1 MELTSYVEA
10 LRHDLLAAAAA
21 GTEQTRETARLLAAA
36 LDPSARLCLVDALS
50 ALAAEVTTA
59 WDGGS
64 VEIRM
69 HGREPQVVVTAA
81 ESFASPPAPPPPP
94 PPPGADGRADGRADD
109 DVEDGTTSRITL
121 RLPEA
126 LKNRAERAATTEGLS
141 VNAWL
146 VRAVAA
152 AVQPAG
158 RHTPQQ
164 VIGRRMTGYARS

>member
-1 MELTSYVEA
+1 MELTPYVEA

-21 GTEQTRETARLLAAA
+21 GTEQTRETARLLSAA

-69 HGREPQVVVTAA
+69 HGREPQVVVTASEGFDA
-81 ESFASPPAPPPPP
+81 PPAP
-94 PPPGADGRADGRADD
+94 PPPGADGPGEEDA
-109 DVEDGTTSRITL
+109 EDGATARITL
-121 RLPEA
+121 RLPDA
-126 LKNRAERAATTEGLS
+126 LKTRAERSAASEGLS

-152 AVQPAG
+152 AVQPGG
-158 RHTPQQ
+158 RPPTPPQPL
-164 VIGRRMTGYARS
+164 IGRRMTGYARS

>member
-1 MELTSYVEA
+1 MELTPYVEA
-10 LRHDLLAAAAA
+10 LRHDLLAAAGA
-21 GTEQTRETARLLAAA
+21 GTEQTRETARLLAAS

-69 HGREPQVVVTAA
+69 HGREPHVVVTAA
-81 ESFASPPAPPPPP
+81 EPFAAPPAPPPPP
-94 PPPGADGRADGRADD
+94 PPGAGGPGDEDH
-109 DVEDGTTSRITL
+109 EDGTAARITL

-126 LKNRAERAATTEGLS
+126 LKTRAERAAATEGLS

-146 VRAVAA
+146 IRAIAA
-152 AVQPAG
+152 AVQPGGAP
-158 RHTPQQ
+158 TSQQ
-164 VIGRRMTGYARS
+164 HIGRRMTGYARS

>member
-1 MELTSYVEA
+1 MELTPYVEA

-36 LDPSARLCLVDALS
+36 VDPSARLCLVDALS

-81 ESFASPPAPPPPP
+81 ESFGGPSPPPPP
-94 PPPGADGRADGRADD
+94 PAPPAPDGPAEEDA
-109 DVEDGTTSRITL
+109 EDGATARITL
-121 RLPEA
+121 RLLDA
-126 LKNRAERAATTEGLS
+126 LKSRAERSAAAEGLS

-146 VRAVAA
+146 VRAIAT
-152 AVQPAG
+152 AVQQPAG
-158 RHTPQQ
+158 RQSPQQ
-164 VIGRRMTGYARS
+164 LIGRRMTGYARS

>member
-1 MELTSYVEA
+1 MELTPYVEA

-21 GTEQTRETARLLAAA
+21 GTEQTRETARLLSAA

-59 WDGGS
+59 WDGGA

-81 ESFASPPAPPPPP
+81 EPPAPPAPPS
-94 PPPGADGRADGRADD
+94 PPGWEGPADEEI
-109 DVEDGTTSRITL
+109 EDGSTARITL
-121 RLPEA
+121 RLPDA
-126 LKNRAERAATTEGLS
+126 LKTRAERAAATEGLS

-152 AVQPAG
+152 AVQPGG
-158 RHTPQQ
+158 RSGPPHPQPL
-164 VIGRRMTGYARS
+164 IGRRMTGYARG